1 MVPVYRSPEQ
11 SSRRRTKPKN
21 WKKRKAVFASEGF
34 RSRVEWWVGMSFGIF
49 GVLVLW
55 PLLAILVGRPWSYLL
70 GLAVILPIL
79 FRRQLVLIYE
89 ALFTDKW
96 NHLR

>member
-1 MVPVYRSPEQ
+1 VYRSPEQ